1 MRGGFGA
8 SLLLRPSSIGTA
20 TAATTTS
27 DCPYLRPSKL
37 LASSASA
44 FSPAAAAATT
54 TSDAKVPAPV
64 HQFVPLKKEE
74 EQQSSGSVGAAVPPS
89 TSSGGF
95 TFGEKLEE
103 RADVKKDDVPEAAVA
118 SRKRKISGDDDQ
130 DATATAT
137 DDGSTTGE
145 EGEVNVIQVQSS
157 IQFPNLENY

>member
-8 SLLLRPSSIGTA
+8 SLLLRPSSIGGTA
-20 TAATTTS
+20 TTS

-44 FSPAAAAATT
+44 FSPAAVAATT

-74 EQQSSGSVGAAVPPS
+74 DPQSSGSAGAAVPPS

-103 RADVKKDDVPEAAVA
+103 RADVKKDDAPEVV
-118 SRKRKISGDDDQ
+118 SRKRKISGDDE